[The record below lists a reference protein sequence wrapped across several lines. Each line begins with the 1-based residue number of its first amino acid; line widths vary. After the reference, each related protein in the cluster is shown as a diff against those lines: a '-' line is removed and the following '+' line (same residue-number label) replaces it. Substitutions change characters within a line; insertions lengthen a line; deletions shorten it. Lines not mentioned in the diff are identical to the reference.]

1 MLLGEFREKT
11 KNLSDDVE
19 LMLVISEKIAGDVI
33 MRDEIVAPVKALDF
47 EKDIE
52 GEDILAITDGEPGS
66 YSL

>member
-11 KNLSDDVE
+11 KNLSDNVE

-33 MRDEIVAPVKALDF
+33 MRDEIVEPVKALDF

-52 GEDILAITDGEPGS
+52 GEDILAITDEEPGS